1 MPLES
6 RLLRLSLSGHQ
17 FSAPV
22 GLPSWRGIASKQ
34 QFRGNAVT
42 ILCLQMEHLIAE
54 DTVGSAMD
62 EMDDALAD
70 ER

>member
-1 MPLES
+1 M
-6 RLLRLSLSGHQ
+6 
-17 FSAPV
+17 
-22 GLPSWRGIASKQ
+22 
-34 QFRGNAVT
+34 
-42 ILCLQMEHLIAE
+42 LCLQMEDLIAE